1 MIVLFSHLRR
11 LQARVNIIFHL
22 VLKATIVSKQ
32 YIANGYNFTGKG
44 AVGGQSRRVDGVIDK
59 EKLSV
64 LETCTLGW
72 VKEAVLMRVLAK
84 EMAVAGVSCLR
95 MSYRHGLTILR
106 NGQRRRSTHPGVLG
120 YLSVASQL
128 TYGRKDHSVTLLGLW
143 GKYLRVDAATEESTS
158 FERARIL
165 IETSVR
171 GRIDEVVEVASLGT
185 MFLIVVQEAE
195 LVRVPVVEQR
205 GVTDGAA
212 LSEQSQEASVASP
225 RKNFLVEQVGD
236 DSSYWHANQLWEI
249 ESAQKGRG
257 ASMVVGGASDHVVCD
272 RGGVCSEGDADF
284 AFTRIQSREGLDIVH
299 PSVSIAEHDYLGVR
313 VVGDC
318 ESAEKYGRV
327 VSVNGEGAPLT
338 LGLGLAGAAT
348 APVIGSAHRGA
359 RTVKSVNTLVEALG
373 SPAQKRVIA
382 AARSRR
388 GRG

>member
-84 EMAVAGVSCLR
+84 EMAVAGLDGFEIMWVAGS
-95 MSYRHGLTILR
+95 M
-106 NGQRRRSTHPGVLG
+106 VL
-120 YLSVASQL
+120 LAFSDANSRQLASQL